1 MTGISA
7 IILAGGESRRM
18 GSNKAL
24 LSLDGQ
30 PLIARTAACLRP
42 LADDL
47 IVVTNT
53 PEAYQFLVADFAAR
67 LIPDALPA
75 RSALVGLYSGLR
87 MARGD
92 LRISGSTHISALAV
106 ACDMPFLNPALLGFM
121 LTLAQAGYDVVVPQ
135 VNDLL
140 EPLHA
145 VYRPASCTPAVER
158 HLLAGDRRMI
168 SFYAAVQVCQ
178 VTAADVAR
186 FDPGRLSFVNV
197 NTPEEWKRWQ
207 MFSSASKS

>member
-42 LADDL
+42 LADEL

-67 LIPDALPA
+67 LIPDALPT

-92 LRISGSTHISALAV
+92 LALAV

-135 VNDLL
+135 VDDLL

-207 MFSSASKS
+207 MFSSASKP

>member
-1 MTGISA
+1 MKAGAWAATRRCCPDDEVVESA
-7 IILAGGESRRM
+7 R
-18 GSNKAL
+18 
-24 LSLDGQ
+24 D
-30 PLIARTAACLRP
+30 CLRP
-42 LADDL
+42 LADEL

-92 LRISGSTHISALAV
+92 LALAV